1 MDKIDENFEKLGI
14 YDLLA
19 VLLSG
24 IIITLL
30 TIEFESVLEIAS
42 YLKLK
47 PFALQ
52 LDKNI
57 TFIIISYLVGTI
69 FQEIGAQ
76 IDIKILNKNCRLLK
90 KVYKPRENHRVSLMN
105 FEAEKIVEY
114 VSKKIGNDDE
124 VGIYNYCKESLK
136 KDKKARS
143 DAEKN
148 QSLSGFSR
156 SLCIYFSILVFSLC
170 LKFVQTKD
178 NSWIIYIVIGA
189 AITILFYQRWIRFIQ
204 MRYVGI
210 LKSYYYKIVMKQR

>member
-24 IIITLL
+24 IIITFL

-76 IDIKILNKNCRLLK
+76 IDIKILNTN
-90 KVYKPRENHRVSLMN
+90 
-105 FEAEKIVEY
+105 
-114 VSKKIGNDDE
+114 
-124 VGIYNYCKESLK
+124 
-136 KDKKARS
+136 
-143 DAEKN
+143 
-148 QSLSGFSR
+148 
-156 SLCIYFSILVFSLC
+156 
-170 LKFVQTKD
+170 
-178 NSWIIYIVIGA
+178 
-189 AITILFYQRWIRFIQ
+189 
-204 MRYVGI
+204 
-210 LKSYYYKIVMKQR
+210 